1 MAEGSIKLPSVT
13 NSPAK
18 VVNEEIDSLK
28 INNPL
33 SKKELQIPQVNQ
45 YSDVNAPIIK
55 STNLKETDNY
65 ILQDNPPSEDGVP
78 ISDETFVLIH
88 N

>member
-33 SKKELQIPQVNQ
+33 R
-45 YSDVNAPIIK
+45 
-55 STNLKETDNY
+55 
-65 ILQDNPPSEDGVP
+65 
-78 ISDETFVLIH
+78 
-88 N
+88 